1 MADLSSPSAGVKRIK
16 SVKASRT
23 VLCPGE
29 NALGR
34 LLFYWDRVMSRF
46 FKVRLKTM
54 LLIVLVLLGVIIGG
68 IVLDSLLVE
77 PRWVQVNRY
86 RFPVV
91 NLPEAFQGFTIVQ
104 LSDLHCSKYVSAGY
118 LRRVVRMVNALSP
131 DVVVITGDFVR
142 GSSDHIDA
150 GEVSGVLAEL
160 KARDG
165 VFAVPGN
172 HDYWS
177 GIKMVER
184 AVTNA
189 GVRFLTNCSVIIER
203 SEAQLVICG
212 VDDLW
217 EGTVSFSAALA
228 GTEATSP
235 KILLMHNPDA
245 FEEAVQY
252 PFNLI
257 LCGHTHGGQVVLPLI
272 GPPLVPS
279 RYGKRYASGFFQ
291 KDGRTMYV
299 NRGVGL
305 IPPPVR
311 FRCRPEIAVFRLEAE
326 HERVNQII

>member
-1 MADLSSPSAGVKRIK
+1 
-16 SVKASRT
+16 
-23 VLCPGE
+23 
-29 NALGR
+29 
-34 LLFYWDRVMSRF
+34 
-46 FKVRLKTM
+46 M

-68 IVLDSLLVE
+68 IVFDSLLVE

-104 LSDLHCSKYVSAGY
+104 LSDLHCSRYVSRGY

-142 GSSDHIDA
+142 GTSRYTGKVPGA
-150 GEVSGVLAEL
+150 LAELAEL
-160 KARDG
+160 KARGG
-165 VFAVPGN
+165 VFAVRGN
-172 HDYWS
+172 HDYCPS
-177 GIKMVER
+177 IEMVER
-184 AVTNA
+184 VVSSA

-203 SEAQLVICG
+203 SGARLVICG

-217 EGTVSFSAALA
+217 EGTVSFSAALE
-228 GTEATSP
+228 GTEAASP

-252 PFNLI
+252 PFNLV

-272 GPPLVPS
+272 GPLLVPS
-279 RYGKRYASGFFQ
+279 RYGRRYVSGFFY

-305 IPPPVR
+305 VPPPVR
-311 FRCRPEIAVFRLEAE
+311 FCCRPEIAAFRLEAE